1 MEMTVLEAL
10 QCPSCSTRFLLSA
23 GRVHPGIR
31 RAKCFRCETIF
42 GIEEACARLLA
53 VEPSLTLNDLAGAE
67 EGFAED
73 TLINIPAP
81 APAEPSRTFHQ
92 EPGAA
97 EGPHYASARDA
108 IERLMGA
115 PATPRPPEAAS
126 AMDLDDTFGDLDAT
140 LGGTPIRDL
149 EAKAR
154 AMAPARPS
162 DMASTVKL
170 TAQEIHTAL
179 AAGAPEPVADP
190 ATPDPN
196 LLKVQLEQETCN
208 NVTLEQMAAWIEQGR
223 VHEYHMV
230 ARQFSDNWIEASKVP
245 ALRPVFDRRRRIVNP
260 RNEDLPIPPAE
271 ILPPKKSLFGGF
283 FGRN

>member
-1 MEMTVLEAL
+1 VLEAL
-10 QCPSCSTRFLLSA
+10 RCPSCSTRFQLSA

-31 RAKCFRCETIF
+31 RAKCFRCDTIF

-53 VEPSLTLNDLAGAE
+53 PAPTLTPGDLAGVE
-67 EGFAED
+67 EGFNED

-81 APAEPSRTFHQ
+81 PPPPSQTFHQ
-92 EPGAA
+92 EPAA
-97 EGPHYASARDA
+97 SDGPHYASARDA

-115 PATPRPPEAAS
+115 PAVPRPQEPTNPELEDSFGA
-126 AMDLDDTFGDLDAT
+126 LDTT

-162 DMASTVKL
+162 DMASTAKL
-170 TAQEIHTAL
+170 TAQEIQAAL
-179 AAGAPEPVADP
+179 AAGAPEAPAPVADP

-208 NVTLEQMAAWIEQGR
+208 NVTLEQMAAWIDQGR

-230 ARQFSDNWIEASKVP
+230 ARQFSDNWIEANKVP
-245 ALRPVFDRRRRIVNP
+245 SLRPLFEGRRKAQGGQP
-260 RNEDLPIPPAE
+260 DELPTPPPA
-271 ILPPKKSLFGGF
+271 ILPAKKSLFGGLF
-283 FGRN
+283 HRN